1 MFCALIL
8 YVSGETYSLTS
19 TPNDRFLRNFV
30 MAGLVTLR
38 VFARNLQREEIAKE
52 IYIFFHISFWCLTCD
67 TNPGFMSNKPT
78 HHLLYYDNFF
88 ILPYWNHLLLYTQM
102 LILPPSILTL
112 AENIFL
118 FTLSRKFL
126 SYQQHSF
133 LPRELIR
140 LPIAVNFLMNWYPA
154 DLESRHTI
162 EIVFLCA
169 LY

>member
-102 LILPPSILTL
+102 SIFPPSILTL
-112 AENIFL
+112 VENIFPDA
-118 FTLSRKFL
+118 FSHFL
-126 SYQQHSF
+126 ENSC
-133 LPRELIR
+133 LISSK
-140 LPIAVNFLMNWYPA
+140 AFY
-154 DLESRHTI
+154 LESLFACPLPLISTLHAI
-162 EIVFLCA
+162 EIVFQCA